1 MKSEQTVVARPYAK
15 AAFQCALQGENT
27 LAAWQVFLTLAAAA
41 AEDKVLKPLIID
53 PRITKQQRLDVFAR
67 DNEEALI
74 KANPINRDQITVEFE
89 KRWHVERVTR
99 SEEE

>member
-1 MKSEQTVVARPYAK
+1 MKVVIEFRRNVDECTEMEIDVTEQEVDDYFREA
-15 AAFQCALQGENT
+15 GDD
-27 LAAWQVFLTLAAAA
+27 W
-41 AEDKVLKPLIID
+41 VLRQPL
-53 PRITKQQRLDVFAR
+53 QQRLDVFAR

-99 SEEE
+99 SAEE

>member
-1 MKSEQTVVARPYAK
+1 MKVVIEFRRNVDECTEMEIDVTEQEVDDYFREA
-15 AAFQCALQGENT
+15 GDD
-27 LAAWQVFLTLAAAA
+27 W
-41 AEDKVLKPLIID
+41 VLRQPL
-53 PRITKQQRLDVFAR
+53 QQRLDVFAR

-99 SEEE
+99 SEEF

>member
-1 MKSEQTVVARPYAK
+1 MKVVIEFRRKVEEVAEMEIEVTEQEMDDYFKEAGDEW
-15 AAFQCALQGENT
+15 ALRQ
-27 LAAWQVFLTLAAAA
+27 
-41 AEDKVLKPLIID
+41 PL
-53 PRITKQQRLDVFAR
+53 QQRLYLFAT

-89 KRWHVERVTR
+89 KRWYAERVTR

>member
-1 MKSEQTVVARPYAK
+1 MKVVVEFRRNVDECTEMEIDVTEQEVDDYFREA
-15 AAFQCALQGENT
+15 GDD
-27 LAAWQVFLTLAAAA
+27 W
-41 AEDKVLKPLIID
+41 VLRQPL
-53 PRITKQQRLDVFAR
+53 QQRLDVFAR

>member
-1 MKSEQTVVARPYAK
+1 MKVVIEFRRNVDECTEMEIDVTEQEVDDYFKEA
-15 AAFQCALQGENT
+15 GDD
-27 LAAWQVFLTLAAAA
+27 W
-41 AEDKVLKPLIID
+41 VLRQPL
-53 PRITKQQRLDVFAR
+53 QQRLDVFAR
-67 DNEEALI
+67 DNQEALI

>member
-1 MKSEQTVVARPYAK
+1 MKVVIEFRRNVDECTEMEIDVTEQEVDDYFKEA
-15 AAFQCALQGENT
+15 GDD
-27 LAAWQVFLTLAAAA
+27 W
-41 AEDKVLKPLIID
+41 VLRQPL
-53 PRITKQQRLDVFAR
+53 QQRLDVFAR

-89 KRWHVERVTR
+89 KRWHVERVTG

>member
-1 MKSEQTVVARPYAK
+1 MKVVIEFRRNVDECTEMEIDVTEQEVDDYFREA
-15 AAFQCALQGENT
+15 GDD
-27 LAAWQVFLTLAAAA
+27 W
-41 AEDKVLKPLIID
+41 VLRQPL
-53 PRITKQQRLDVFAR
+53 QQRLDVFAR

-99 SEEE
+99 SAEF

>member
-1 MKSEQTVVARPYAK
+1 MKVVIEFRRNVDECTEMEIDVTEQEVDDYFKEA
-15 AAFQCALQGENT
+15 GDD
-27 LAAWQVFLTLAAAA
+27 W
-41 AEDKVLKPLIID
+41 VLRQPL
-53 PRITKQQRLDVFAR
+53 QQRLDVFAR

-99 SEEE
+99 SEEF

>member
-1 MKSEQTVVARPYAK
+1 MKVVIEFRRRVEEIAEMEIEVTEQEMDDYFREA
-15 AAFQCALQGENT
+15 GDD
-27 LAAWQVFLTLAAAA
+27 W
-41 AEDKVLKPLIID
+41 VLRQPL
-53 PRITKQQRLDVFAR
+53 QQRLDVFAR

-99 SEEE
+99 SAEE

>member
-1 MKSEQTVVARPYAK
+1 MKVVVEFRRNVDECTEMEIDVTEQEVDDYFREAGDDW
-15 AAFQCALQGENT
+15 ALRQ
-27 LAAWQVFLTLAAAA
+27 
-41 AEDKVLKPLIID
+41 PL
-53 PRITKQQRLDVFAR
+53 QQRLDVFAR

-99 SEEE
+99 SEEF

>member
-1 MKSEQTVVARPYAK
+1 MVVSVEECQEYLKEYDLNNSEVEEIRDILVGITEGLLDDYFKEAGDEW
-15 AAFQCALQGENT
+15 ALRQ
-27 LAAWQVFLTLAAAA
+27 
-41 AEDKVLKPLIID
+41 PL
-53 PRITKQQRLDVFAR
+53 QQRLYLFAT

-89 KRWHVERVTR
+89 KRWYAERVTR

>member
-1 MKSEQTVVARPYAK
+1 MKVVIEFRRKVEEVSEMEIEVTEQEMDDYFKEAGDEW
-15 AAFQCALQGENT
+15 ALRQ
-27 LAAWQVFLTLAAAA
+27 
-41 AEDKVLKPLIID
+41 PL
-53 PRITKQQRLDVFAR
+53 QQRLYLFAT

-89 KRWHVERVTR
+89 KRWYAERVTR

>member
-1 MKSEQTVVARPYAK
+1 MKVVIEFRRNVDECTEMEIDVTEQEVDDYFREA
-15 AAFQCALQGENT
+15 GDD
-27 LAAWQVFLTLAAAA
+27 W
-41 AEDKVLKPLIID
+41 VLRQPL
-53 PRITKQQRLDVFAR
+53 QQRLNVFAQ

-74 KANPINRDQITVEFE
+74 KANPINRGQITVEFE

>member
-1 MKSEQTVVARPYAK
+1 MKVVIEFRRNVDECTEMEIDVTEQEVDDYFREAGDDW
-15 AAFQCALQGENT
+15 ALRQ
-27 LAAWQVFLTLAAAA
+27 
-41 AEDKVLKPLIID
+41 PL
-53 PRITKQQRLDVFAR
+53 QQRLNVFAQ

>member
-1 MKSEQTVVARPYAK
+1 MKVVIEFRRNVDECTEMEIDVTEQEVDDYFREA
-15 AAFQCALQGENT
+15 GDD
-27 LAAWQVFLTLAAAA
+27 W
-41 AEDKVLKPLIID
+41 VLRQPL
-53 PRITKQQRLDVFAR
+53 QQRLDVFAR

>member
-1 MKSEQTVVARPYAK
+1 MKVVIEFRRNVDECTEMEIDVTEQEVDDYFKEA
-15 AAFQCALQGENT
+15 GDD
-27 LAAWQVFLTLAAAA
+27 W
-41 AEDKVLKPLIID
+41 VLRQPL
-53 PRITKQQRLDVFAR
+53 QQRLDVFAR

-99 SEEE
+99 SAEF

>member
-1 MKSEQTVVARPYAK
+1 MKVVIEFRRNVDECTEMEIDVTEQEVDDYFREA
-15 AAFQCALQGENT
+15 GDD
-27 LAAWQVFLTLAAAA
+27 W
-41 AEDKVLKPLIID
+41 VLRQPL
-53 PRITKQQRLDVFAR
+53 QQRLDVFAR

-99 SEEE
+99 SKEE